1 MRRTHIEHMSSA
13 LRPLAT
19 EERTFQIDSSVP
31 RADIRQT
38 HPIRRRRANG
48 FSGSGAD
55 RSGVLTLIAAT
66 ETLLAIYLRPVELG
80 SVPKAIKFIFHAPPD
95 VPSA

>member
-1 MRRTHIEHMSSA
+1 MRRTHIEHMLSA

-55 RSGVLTLIAAT
+55 RSGVLALIAH
-66 ETLLAIYLRPVELG
+66 LRPVELG